1 MKKFFDSF
9 LVNAIVAMLV
19 VLYMLYD
26 EQRLYPGHPLIGD
39 LAYGVFLSV
48 AASLLAETAK
58 ILLLKR
64 GCNWWHTAIGAVTG
78 CVLAFGAGYLI
89 YGAP

>member
-1 MKKFFDSF
+1 MRKIIDSF
-9 LVNAIVAMLV
+9 AANAVVVLLV
-19 VLYMLYD
+19 VLYMLCD
-26 EQRLYPGHPLIGD
+26 EQRLYPNHPLTVD

-48 AASLLAETAK
+48 AASFLAETAK
-58 ILLLKR
+58 VLLLKR
-64 GCNWWHTAIGAVTG
+64 GYNWWHFGIGAVTG